1 MVVAMRRRIVR
12 LRRFGISNMAESAVV
27 VEDCRSRA
35 AGRAGQPTP
44 FHRAR
49 GFWALATAALLL
61 PLLAGAFMGRQ
72 RRDASADLSRP
83 ESRSGRPSGTVAL
96 SARRSIVGDGARQP
110 DPIVL
115 CQALGPAA
123 PYPIKGLDCADGR
136 CGELNWH
143 AARPIDW
150 QRYAQGEY
158 VGHARL
164 AHVNSYRVRV
174 DDELEFIFRLT
185 RRVNPRPYQLNVGDE
200 IRIESVVD
208 PLLDRDLIIQPDGA
222 VTLRLLGQVR
232 AAGRTVDGLRADLDE
247 LYKEYYTHGA
257 SITVTPLRVNTL
269 LEDLRA
275 TVDSRFGF
283 GGTSRTSRITPE
295 GTIQLPMI
303 GSVPAQGLTLDE
315 LQRELNQRYAVHVQG
330 IEITTVLRQRALR
343 YVYVVGEV
351 KTPGRYELVG
361 PTTAMQ
367 AISMAGGWI
376 YGGNLWNVVVFRR
389 GDDWRLLATR
399 LDLRGPLYGHRPCP
413 ADEIWLNDS
422 DIVVVPKS
430 RILVADNVISLL
442 FTQGLYGIVPFNT
455 VTSFS
460 ITKFG
465 ALH

>member
-1 MVVAMRRRIVR
+1 MNMDEFAVLVEVSPARVRPLNRSRRI
-12 LRRFGISNMAESAVV
+12 N
-27 VEDCRSRA
+27 
-35 AGRAGQPTP
+35 
-44 FHRAR
+44 R
-49 GFWALATAALLL
+49 GLLMSWRATAAAIAVL
-61 PLLAGAFMGRQ
+61 LLAGMIQLRQ
-72 RRDASADLSRP
+72 RQDVPAAHSPTA
-83 ESRSGRPSGTVAL
+83 EGRLRHPTRVPTCIARGDITSPHYAPTGTAAMDSV
-96 SARRSIVGDGARQP
+96 
-110 DPIVL
+110 VL

-136 CGELNWH
+136 CGELNWQ
-143 AARPIDW
+143 AARPINW

-164 AHVNSYRVRV
+164 AHVNNYRLRV

-185 RRVNPRPYQLNVGDE
+185 RKVNPRPYQLNVGDE
-200 IRIESVVD
+200 IRIESVTD
-208 PLLDRDLIIQPDGA
+208 ALLDRDLIIQPDGA
-222 VTLRLLGQVR
+222 ITLRLLGQMR
-232 AAGRTVDGLRADLDE
+232 AAGRTVAGLRDE
-247 LYKEYYTHGA
+247 LEERYKEYYKHP

-283 GGTSRTSRITPE
+283 GGTSRTSRLTPE

-330 IEITTVLRQRALR
+330 IEITTVLRQRAAR

-367 AISMAGGWI
+367 AISMAGGWL

-422 DIVVVPKS
+422 DIVLVPKS
-430 RILVADNVISLL
+430 RIVVADNVISLL

-460 ITKFG
+460 ITRFG
-465 ALH
+465 ALK